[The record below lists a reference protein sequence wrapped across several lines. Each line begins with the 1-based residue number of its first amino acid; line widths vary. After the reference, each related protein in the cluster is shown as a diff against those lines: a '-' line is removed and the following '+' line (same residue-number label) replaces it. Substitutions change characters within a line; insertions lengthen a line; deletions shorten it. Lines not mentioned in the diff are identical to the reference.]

1 MSVLLSLLINGAYVF
16 SILVV
21 QSALSWDRFAVLSVR
36 FEVAGWGKEVDGW
49 GNEHRRCEPLG
60 ESGGH
65 APPENF
71 EIQMLGNTISSVF
84 QEVFPLKWQCNV
96 NWAIK
101 PQLIIVVIL
110 TESALRRL
118 KRLVPANT
126 LLLLYRSL
134 YYHILS
140 TATFYLWA

>member
-1 MSVLLSLLINGAYVF
+1 M
-16 SILVV
+16 
-21 QSALSWDRFAVLSVR
+21 LSVR